1 MSGVAKELIRVE
13 EFASDAVVLRLASDY
28 TTRKI
33 IFLDSDDSG
42 NKAVT
47 VFTLVFIRVI
57 SFAINSRT
65 AGLQERSI
73 YSC

>member
-1 MSGVAKELIRVE
+1 MSGGAKEIIRVE